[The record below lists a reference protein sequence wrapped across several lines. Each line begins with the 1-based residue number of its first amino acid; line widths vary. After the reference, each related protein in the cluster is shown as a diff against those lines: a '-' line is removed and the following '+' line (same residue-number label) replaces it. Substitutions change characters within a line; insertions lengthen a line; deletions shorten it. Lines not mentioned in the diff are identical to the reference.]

1 MLPYNSDLIL
11 YAGKLRREMTDA
23 ERHIWAR
30 VRLKQLKGCQ
40 FYRQKIVGNYIVDFF
55 CPRAKLVIEID
66 GGQHYLSKN
75 IDDDK
80 RRDGYL
86 WRQGLNVLRLSD
98 TDALKNT
105 NAVIEQILENMQI
118 DEPGT
123 ENPP

>member
-1 MLPYNSDLIL
+1 MLPYNSDLKL

-66 GGQHYLSKN
+66 GGQHYSDEKLKEDKARDSYLEGLGIAVLRVTN
-75 IDDDK
+75 IDA
-80 RRDGYL
+80 
-86 WRQGLNVLRLSD
+86 LR
-98 TDALKNT
+98 NI
-105 NAVIEQILENMQI
+105 NAVIEQILENMLI
-118 DEPGT
+118 SEHGT

>member
-1 MLPYNSDLIL
+1 MLPYNSDLKL

-66 GGQHYLSKN
+66 GGQHYSDETLKE
-75 IDDDK
+75 DK
-80 RRDGYL
+80 ARDNYL
-86 WRQGLNVLRLSD
+86 GGLGISVLRVTD
-98 TDALKNT
+98 IDALRNINT
-105 NAVIEQILENMQI
+105 VIEQILENMLVS
-118 DEPGT
+118 EHGT